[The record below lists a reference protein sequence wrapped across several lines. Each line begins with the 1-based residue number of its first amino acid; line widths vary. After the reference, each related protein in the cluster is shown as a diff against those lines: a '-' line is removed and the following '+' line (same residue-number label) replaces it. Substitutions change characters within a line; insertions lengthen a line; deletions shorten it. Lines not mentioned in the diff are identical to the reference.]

1 MQVADKPT
9 PSVES
14 DATMWAGARQPPA
27 IRHLDVVL
35 KPLSRPELGDI
46 RIDAAVFVIGRT
58 EQPFESYGN
67 DVLNMLSR
75 RHASIFRKEGFV
87 YLVDLQSRNGTTVNR
102 SGIGQEPCQLRDGDE
117 ICFGGS
123 LSYRIQIT
131 PRLRPEGSLTVTLTP
146 ESGEA
151 GLETLVLS
159 KFPFLVS
166 KTDGVLAHYK
176 NDAAHGAELRY
187 LSRRHAHIYQKG
199 DQAYIGDLGS
209 ANGTF
214 VDGVRLQEQAVPLQD
229 GALIAFGGKHFVYRV
244 RVVCESGV
252 EPVVSETV
260 HHMTE
265 RRLPIKALDK
275 KEPPKSTAGTPPA
288 AKNES
293 PPPVAASPAPGS
305 TLRASVS
312 AKADSKAAVSAS
324 ATPQPA
330 AKPKGLGLFRFGS
343 KHSKV
348 NGPADGKSQPGEVG
362 LQVKVKAAVEVG
374 SQAAANPAAAVSQQA
389 KDKPTRAASQP
400 PEGKPQAS
408 SKPAAAAGPQT
419 NTKAAVAASPQTN
432 AKPAAAASPQTNAKP
447 VAAASPQT
455 NAKSAAEPTP
465 PADSKPQNAG
475 DLNLLAMDSGTQFMA
490 APTSF
495 LTVLCAAD
503 QPKKEAAPDP
513 AAAAVKET
521 PVKRKPRGRVLLLL
535 SELLTLIKGEP
546 DGTSKKRWRYVAAAA
561 SVLIALIATAYIW
574 NASERALREA
584 IARNDYTR
592 AAQIATRLLDKHP
605 DDMELKAKATDL
617 GLKAVVTPWLQK
629 IKARDFEGAKV
640 VLTSTLDLSKRDDD
654 LRPLIDE
661 LDWLGGLERLISVR
675 GGSEAPIRIYA
686 DEDGIEHIINRWNED
701 TGEHQRAL
709 SRIASHVPQF
719 SDWYGE
725 ALTHLRRLQSDSTV
739 YLAVIQRV
747 KTSITTE
754 LARDNPE
761 VLKPALKEIAQQY
774 PRLGGMDTVRQDLA
788 SYIEIRREARSRKSG
803 RLFALLEKAHF
814 VTPPFQQSFHALMEG
829 GQLPPADLLQQY
841 GAATRSWKEHDP
853 ANALIELQKLATGP
867 WAEDINREV
876 ARRRAVSTGFAALQ
890 QSRNASDYVDKLLAF
905 RESLDADEDV
915 YFIRA
920 TAADL
925 SQQKSQVI
933 TRAQEAMTQARTFW
947 QEYRSSGAIDASL
960 RIETSISD
968 DFRARAHSLAEA
980 SKYARQSFLL
990 FSQVDP
996 NEGAQWTAIRD
1007 EIETEI
1013 HEQRSRLRDLSN
1025 VVEPALLNT
1034 KLALLGDANE

>member
-1 MQVADKPT
+1 MQVADEPA
-9 PSVES
+9 PSVEN

-176 NDAAHGAELRY
+176 DDAAHAAELRY

-229 GALIAFGGKHFVYRV
+229 GALIGFGGKHFVYRV
-244 RVVCESGV
+244 RVVCEAGV

-275 KEPPKSTAGTPPA
+275 KESPKSAAGTPPA
-288 AKNES
+288 PKNAS

-305 TLRASVS
+305 TLRASMS
-312 AKADSKAAVSAS
+312 AKAESKAAVSAS
-324 ATPQPA
+324 ANPQPA
-330 AKPKGLGLFRFGS
+330 GKPKGLGLFRFGS
-343 KHSKV
+343 KPSKV
-348 NGPADGKSQPGEVG
+348 SGSADGKSQPAEVG
-362 LQVKVKAAVEVG
+362 LQVKGKAAVEVA
-374 SQAAANPAAAVSQQA
+374 QAAANPAAAVS
-389 KDKPTRAASQP
+389 
-400 PEGKPQAS
+400 PQTSA
-408 SKPAAAAGPQT
+408 KPAA
-419 NTKAAVAASPQTN
+419 AASPQTN

-447 VAAASPQT
+447 AAAASPQT
-455 NAKSAAEPTP
+455 NAKPAAAASPQTNGKSAA
-465 PADSKPQNAG
+465 PASPAADGKAQNAG

-513 AAAAVKET
+513 AAAAIKET

-574 NASERALREA
+574 NASERALRDA

-592 AAQIATRLLDKHP
+592 AAEIATRLLDKHP

-629 IKARDFEGAKV
+629 IKARDFEGAKG
-640 VLTSTLDLSKRDDD
+640 VLTSTIDLSKRDDD

-675 GGSEAPIRIYA
+675 GGPEAPIRIYA

-739 YLAVIQRV
+739 YLAVISRV
-747 KTSITTE
+747 KTSIASE

-774 PRLGGMDTVRQDLA
+774 PRLGGLDSVRQDLA

-814 VTPPFQQSFHALMEG
+814 VTPPFQQSFHALIEG

-876 ARRRAVSTGFAALQ
+876 ERRRAVSTGFAALQ
-890 QSRNASDYVDKLLAF
+890 QSRNSSDYVDKLLAF
-905 RESLDADEDV
+905 RESLDAGEDV

-925 SQQKSQVI
+925 SQQKGQVI
-933 TRAQEAMTQARTFW
+933 TRAQEAMTKARTFW

-968 DFRARAHSLAEA
+968 DFRTRAHSLAEA

-990 FSQVDP
+990 FSQVDT

>member
-1 MQVADKPT
+1 
-9 PSVES
+9 
-14 DATMWAGARQPPA
+14 
-27 IRHLDVVL
+27 
-35 KPLSRPELGDI
+35 
-46 RIDAAVFVIGRT
+46 
-58 EQPFESYGN
+58 
-67 DVLNMLSR
+67 MLSR

-102 SGIGQEPCQLRDGDE
+102 NGIGQEPCQLRDGDE

-131 PRLRPEGSLTVTLTP
+131 PRLRPEGSLTLTLTP
-146 ESGEA
+146 ESGES
-151 GLETLVLS
+151 GLETLVIS

-166 KTDGVLAHYK
+166 KTDGVLAHYR
-176 NDAAHGAELRY
+176 NEASHGSELRY

-229 GALIAFGGKHFVYRV
+229 GALIAFGGTHFVYRV

-252 EPVVSETV
+252 EPAPSETQ
-260 HHMTE
+260 HQLTE
-265 RRLPIKALDK
+265 RRLPIKASEK
-275 KEPPKSTAGTPPA
+275 KEPPQPAVTPPGPTNA
-288 AKNES
+288 S
-293 PPPVAASPAPGS
+293 PPPLASRAPES
-305 TLRASVS
+305 TLRASVNV
-312 AKADSKAAVSAS
+312 KAESKPAVSVS

-330 AKPKGLGLFRFGS
+330 GKSKGFGLFRFGS
-343 KHSKV
+343 KQESKV
-348 NGPADGKSQPGEVG
+348 SASAVGKSQALDGPV
-362 LQVKVKAAVEVG
+362 
-374 SQAAANPAAAVSQQA
+374 AAATPQAKDRPAAGATPQA
-389 KDKPTRAASQP
+389 KDKSAAAGSLQSNDESTRQASQRGEGKSPAVGRPPAAAGQPAAGGQPAAAGQPVAAGQPAAGKSTAAGKSAVAASPPAIDKSTRDANQPANGNVRAA
-400 PEGKPQAS
+400 GKSPAPGQ
-408 SKPAAAAGPQT
+408 PAAAAGRP
-419 NTKAAVAASPQTN
+419 
-432 AKPAAAASPQTNAKP
+432 
-447 VAAASPQT
+447 
-455 NAKSAAEPTP
+455 SAATP
-465 PADSKPQNAG
+465 PSDSKPQNQG

-503 QPKKEAAPDP
+503 QPKKEPAPDE
-513 AAAAVKET
+513 AAALAKET
-521 PVKRKPRGRVLLLL
+521 AVKRKPRGRVMLLL

-546 DGTSKKRWRYVAAAA
+546 DGTSKKRWRYFAAAA
-561 SVLIALIATAYIW
+561 AVLIALVATAYIW
-574 NASERALREA
+574 NASERALKEA

-592 AAQIATRLLDKHP
+592 AAEIATRLLDRHP

-629 IKARDFEGAKV
+629 IKAGEFDGARS
-640 VLTSTLDLSKRDDD
+640 VLTGTLDLSKRDDD

-675 GGSEAPIRIYA
+675 GGSQAPIRIYA

-709 SRIASHVPQF
+709 ARIASHVPQF

-747 KTSITTE
+747 KSNIAAE

-761 VLKPALKEIAQQY
+761 ALRLALKEISQQY
-774 PRLGGMDTVRQDLA
+774 PRLGGMDNVRRDLA

-814 VTPPFQQSFHALMEG
+814 VTPPFQQSVHALIAG
-829 GQLPPADLLQQY
+829 GQLPSADLLREY
-841 GAATRSWKEHDP
+841 DAATRSWKEHDSE
-853 ANALIELQKLATGP
+853 NALIELQKLARGP

-876 ARRRAVSTGFAALQ
+876 ERRRAVATGFAALQ
-890 QSRNASDYVDKLLAF
+890 QSRNSGDYVDKLLAF

-925 SQQKSQVI
+925 NQEKAQVI
-933 TRAQEAMTQARTFW
+933 ARAQEAMTQARTFW
-947 QEYRSSGAIDASL
+947 QEYRSSGAIDASQ

-968 DFRARAHSLAEA
+968 DFRSRAHSLAEA
-980 SKYARQSFLL
+980 SKYVRQSVQL
-990 FSQVDP
+990 FSQVDTK
-996 NEGAQWTAIRD
+996 EGGQWTAIRD

-1013 HEQRSRLRDLSN
+1013 QEQRSRLRDLSN